1 MDHRY
6 FAAAKKANACGIIL
20 AHNHPSGN
28 LQPSQ
33 ADIDL
38 TKKMRE
44 GGKLLEIQVLD
55 HVIVTA
61 EGYYSFADE
70 GFI

>member
-1 MDHRY
+1 MVTNG
-6 FAAAKKANACGIIL
+6 FLLVGASGLIL

-28 LQPSQ
+28 LTPSQ
-33 ADIDL
+33 ADIEL
-38 TKKMRE
+38 TKKIKA

-55 HVIVTA
+55 HVILTS

-70 GFI
+70 GLL